1 MLRKLT
7 CLGFSTIFTLATCDL
22 PGQAQ
27 NKKELSLVRLTIT
40 SQNLGSPCQGAA
52 DKVCIKINWSV
63 NTTPVAKPI
72 AQFRIFVDA
81 TNGNPASKNKAEA
94 AVTGDARTVTVKLF
108 PQGSTFKIT
117 ILAQD
122 SSSQLLTKEVATGSF
137 LSN

>member
-1 MLRKLT
+1 MLRKMTGWL
-7 CLGFSTIFTLATCDL
+7 FSTIFALATLAL
-22 PGQAQ
+22 PGLAQ

-52 DKVCIKINWSV
+52 DKVCIKVNWTV
-63 NTTPVAKPI
+63 TKTPIPTEI

-94 AVTGDARTVTVKLF
+94 TATGDTRTVTVKLA
-108 PQGSTFKIT
+108 PQGATFKIT

-122 SSSQLLTKEVATGSF
+122 AASQLVTKAVATGSF
-137 LSN
+137 

>member
-1 MLRKLT
+1 MLRKIT
-7 CLGFSTIFTLATCDL
+7 CLVFSTIFTLATLAL
-22 PGQAQ
+22 PSHAQ
-27 NKKELSLVRLTIT
+27 NKKELSLVRLSIT

-52 DKVCIKINWSV
+52 DKVCIKINWRV
-63 NTTPVAKPI
+63 NGTLTAGEI

-94 AVTGDARTVTVKLF
+94 TVTGDARTVTVKLF

-122 SSSQLLTKEVATGSF
+122 SSSQLLTKEVATGNF
-137 LSN
+137 